1 MRKNNDGSQEMIR
14 MRAAISIFF
23 GMLGFFVNFLNIQM
37 IESDSFKLSILLGLI
52 FPLIITMAWGWR
64 YGLLSALAGGCQTMW
79 WLWREDGYGMIYA
92 VPVFTLWIIWHGYW
106 ADRRHTAH
114 NPPWYYNSFI
124 VEIPFRFT
132 IELGFFTLFRWLVS
146 LNPPPWNP
154 AITWTTVPRN
164 WCITAAI
171 KHTMTACLLLLAVH
185 ILLSITPVRRF
196 FHLKKRHEEH
206 IETIVYASALLLGAA
221 LWVVDSAAAWLLFNP
236 EGHSFWAITV
246 LNVEPHTFLERN
258 INMLVTLT
266 AGVIIAR
273 FIVARVRAENALS
286 ESEQRYA
293 AYITSSPIPILATDE
308 QGNLKDVNP
317 AACHITGYTQ
327 QELLSRNIYGI
338 IHTEEDEDAVPTLE
352 LNKNDTWEKEYS
364 YRTRQG
370 DKRFCKISTVRL
382 SPARFLIFAVDLT
395 ERKATEDIRNKL
407 QEQLNQV
414 QKMESI
420 GQLAGGI
427 AHDFN
432 NKLMA
437 ITGFTE
443 LAQSKMASNTPA
455 TQYLTEVQRAARHAA
470 ALTRQLLTFA
480 RKETIA
486 PRRLLLNDVVSQMT
500 VMLQR
505 IIGEAIELI
514 WKPAPA
520 LWTIKMDSGQ
530 MDQIVTNLC
539 INARDAI
546 ENVGTIS
553 IETANITIDD
563 EYCTRHAGF
572 TCGDYVLLMVSDTGC
587 GMSREVQ
594 EKAFEPFF
602 TTKPVG
608 KGTGLGLA
616 TVYGIVKQNHGFI
629 NIYSEPGT
637 GSTFRIY
644 LPRVD
649 SKADENQQ
657 NETPQIPKKTK
668 HEIIMLVE
676 DDPAVLKL
684 TSTILNSDG
693 YTLITAPSPK
703 KACRLA
709 EQFKGEIHLLITD
722 VVMPEMNGQ
731 DLTNTLQKLYPQ
743 IRTLFM
749 SSFTADIITHNGVL
763 AEGVH
768 FLQKPFS
775 KSDLTTKVHE
785 MLID

>member
-14 MRAAISIFF
+14 TRAAISIFF

-37 IESDSFKLSILLGLI
+37 IESDSFKLSILLGLV

-79 WLWREDGYGMIYA
+79 WLWREDGYGMVYA

-132 IELGFFTLFRWLVS
+132 TELGFFTLFRWLVS

-154 AITWTTVPRN
+154 TITWTTVPLN

-171 KHTMTACLLLLAVH
+171 KHTMTACLLLLAVY

-258 INMLVTLT
+258 IHMLVTLT

-364 YRTRQG
+364 YRTKQG

-382 SPARFLIFAVDLT
+382 SPTRFLIFAVDLT
-395 ERKATEDIRNKL
+395 ERKTTEDIRNKL

-455 TQYLTEVQRAARHAA
+455 TQYLTEVQRAAHHAA

-649 SKADENQQ
+649 SKAEANQQ
-657 NETPQIPKKTK
+657 SETPQIQKKTK

-693 YTLITAPSPK
+693 YTLITAPSPQ

-709 EQFKGEIHLLITD
+709 EQFKGEIQLLITD
-722 VVMPEMNGQ
+722 VMMPEMNGQ
-731 DLTNTLQKLYPQ
+731 DLADTLQKLYPQ

-749 SSFTADIITHNGVL
+749 SSFTADIITHNGAL
-763 AEGVH
+763 AEGMH